1 MEVYVDGSCCGN
13 GKFPN
18 KAGYG
23 VIAFENE
30 KVVFA
35 YSHQEENSTNNRQE
49 MKAILYALIRYGK
62 LEKIV
67 DVFSDSAY
75 AINSFT
81 IWSKNWKSNG
91 WVKSDNKPPEN
102 LDLIKAYDKLVGE
115 GYRINLQKV
124 SGHSENKK
132 NNLVDKLATGK
143 ITEKEIYEKYG

>member
-1 MEVYVDGSCCGN
+1 MEVYIDGSCCGN

-35 YSHQEENSTNNRQE
+35 YSHREENSTNNRQE

-75 AINSFT
+75 DINSFN
-81 IWSKNWKSNG
+81 IQSKNWKSNG

-132 NNLVDKLATGK
+132 KNLGDKRATGK